1 MNQINFA
8 ILLICLFDEQYNQR
22 ATMLVMMMMM
32 MLRRTLDHFMSNHRA
47 HSSRDLIGF
56 FWIRLPSDKNVGGR
70 AF

>member
-32 MLRRTLDHFMSNHRA
+32 LRRTLDHFMSNPRA

-56 FWIRLPSDKNVGGR
+56 FWIRLPSDKNVGGGT
-70 AF
+70 F